1 MRKDDDEKGVL
12 SGPACAILMKNLWL
26 ARLARPDI
34 QKPIGDL
41 ASHLTVWSRNDD
53 KRVYRLI
60 CYLNTTKEYR
70 LIGRVSDPPSAL
82 SLRLYVDAD
91 FSGEQD
97 NARSTNGG
105 YLVLAG
111 PNTWF
116 PLTWVAKRQ
125 TSTSRSTTEAE
136 VISLAHSLFLEAL
149 PAMDLWDC
157 ILGRPIRLII
167 LEDNQATIKVV
178 EKGYSPKLRHILR
191 THKVDLSSIKEV
203 IDTDSV
209 RIEYVDTA
217 LQAADIFTKA
227 LAPMKWGNAIA
238 LLGLFTPDMY
248 TSAYPDATFT

>member
-1 MRKDDDEKGVL
+1 
-12 SGPACAILMKNLWL
+12 MKNLWL
-26 ARLARPDI
+26 GRLSRPDI

-41 ASHLTVWSRNDD
+41 ASHLTTWSRNDD

-60 CYLNTTKEYR
+60 CYLNSTKDHR
-70 LIGRVSDPPSAL
+70 LVGKVGDPPS
-82 SLRLYVDAD
+82 SLRLKLYVDAD
-91 FSGEQD
+91 FSGESD
-97 NARSTNGG
+97 NARSTSGG

-149 PAMDLWDC
+149 PALDLWETV
-157 ILGRPIRLII
+157 LGRSVHLDI

-178 EKGYSPKLRHILR
+178 ENGYSNKLRAITR
-191 THKVDLSSIKEV
+191 THKVDLSSIKEIV
-203 IDTDSV
+203 DLDTVHIAYIDTN
-209 RIEYVDTA
+209 

-227 LAPMKWGNAIA
+227 LAPLKWGNALA
-238 LLGLFTPDMY
+238 LLGIYTPEQLI
-248 TSAYPDATFT
+248 TAYPNVKT